1 MIKNHVLVF
10 CLVLLSTFGFSQK
23 IYIAENGS
31 QLIQRS
37 NLDGTSLDPV
47 SSAGQVGPIR
57 DIVIDQI
64 KNIAYWIEATSPTI
78 IRRAALESNAGG
90 VQLGTPSDFVNVS
103 SPPTNFQSLAINPIT
118 RELLVANIG
127 DIVKLSLDATST
139 FVTLP
144 APLISGQSLIP
155 GFDIDLINNKIY
167 LIRSITTR
175 EIRIVNLD
183 GTGPVTTIVPN
194 SLFTESMKDIVVD
207 PTGGRFYYSNENPV
221 GPVGEIVARDLSTG
235 SNPVTI
241 VTSLASSIRGIAIDI
256 DSGLIF
262 WADGFSKI
270 GKANLDG
277 SNAIDIVPGGLDAPL
292 DVALDLNN
300 PNPPKVYWSENVGG
314 GGGDDEIHRVGLDGS
329 DFEVPYSG
337 FSDEISGLEIDET
350 NNYVYWTDAAKAEI
364 FRGLIGETNLSTNEK
379 LIDFNPSSAAG
390 LFDIALDIPNNT
402 IYYTHGNAETGFTNK
417 ISKADV
423 SAPDP
428 NTTVVEIIDTG
439 LEEPFGIDLDLANGK
454 IYYITNRVTTGT
466 SRQLYR
472 ADLDGGNV
480 ELVYSTGSP
489 DVEHFR
495 DVKIDPV
502 NELVYW
508 TSGEE
513 DTPLGTIF
521 YNDINEAAPFAS
533 PSSFTFGGEP
543 WGLDLDLF
551 NDKIYWVCRGA
562 SDGAVPPAIMQSDL
576 DGSNIIN
583 LFNITVFPSGF
594 PPAPPGSSFIAL
606 DLRGLAS
613 PTLALTGTTAT
624 KNETN
629 VAINAN
635 ITLSFDQDVAASSV
649 NSNTIIVRG
658 EQTGIINGVLS
669 GGGTST
675 LTFDPTND
683 FKAGE
688 VIRVT
693 ITNNLQST
701 GGGNLTAPYFFSFVA
716 TAGAAPESP
725 AYFEQQPSIA
735 NNFNGVIGVF
745 PVDMDGDGDMD
756 VVSAAGQDDKVS
768 WFENDGSQNFTE
780 RVIATGIDEA
790 KDVEAADMDNDGDID
805 VVSVSTQDDRVVWYE
820 NDGSQNFTTRVI
832 SSAADGAFGV
842 HIADIN
848 SDGFLDVLSASV
860 FDNKIA
866 WYENDGSQNFTTR
879 IISTTTTGAL
889 QVTSADLDGD
899 GDVDVLAAAETAS
912 TVFWFENDGSASFTQ
927 RVVSTNFSEARDV
940 NTIDLDQDGD
950 VDVLTASEADDK
962 IAWFENDG
970 SQNFIEHVV
979 TTIEDA
985 ANSVSA
991 ADLDGDGDIDLLST
1005 GNNSGEFAW
1014 YENDGAQNF
1023 TRIVIVDVG
1032 NFAFESVPVDLDGD
1046 GDLDIV
1052 GAWSLGDEIVWFE
1065 NTIDVCAGQSPLIA
1079 GSPSFTTDIDTPITV
1094 DVIAASTINNGDII
1108 QVIIETQSNNGT
1120 LVINNDNTIT
1130 YQPDAGY
1137 SGNDTFDYSITN
1149 QCGLTDSNTVSIVV
1163 NATPPPTSILVYNG
1177 LSPNGD
1183 SFNPY
1188 FRIENIEVLEPNNK
1202 VTIYNR
1208 WGDKVFEVDNYEN
1221 GDPTRRFNGE
1231 SDNGKDLPSGVY
1243 FYKIIF
1249 VSGSPELTG
1258 YLTLKR

>member
-1 MIKNHVLVF
+1 MELSDSILSLCHLRQRQLFIFRCRKIFVF
-10 CLVLLSTFGFSQK
+10 
-23 IYIAENGS
+23 
-31 QLIQRS
+31 
-37 NLDGTSLDPV
+37 
-47 SSAGQVGPIR
+47 
-57 DIVIDQI
+57 
-64 KNIAYWIEATSPTI
+64 
-78 IRRAALESNAGG
+78 
-90 VQLGTPSDFVNVS
+90 
-103 SPPTNFQSLAINPIT
+103 
-118 RELLVANIG
+118 LLVAISCTFARAQKLYWTEHSVRIARSDLDGASPESALSPGGLPNGIAFDHIRNYAYWADESNQAIYRAQIDPTGGLMPAVLWIDLAPTGIPKGVDIDLVNDYFYWADEGTDQIWRADITQSSPGPESLVAVSDPFDVELNVSLGKMYYTSNNPAPEIG
-127 DIVKLSLDATST
+127 WADLNGAN
-139 FVTLP
+139 P
-144 APLISGQSLIP
+144 APLITSGSTL
-155 GFDIDLINNKIY
+155 FLDIAVDEGTGTVY
-167 LIRSITTR
+167 FVESVGSITQM
-175 EIRIVNLD
+175 D
-183 GTGPVTTIVPN
+183 
-194 SLFTESMKDIVVD
+194 F
-207 PTGGRFYYSNENPV
+207 
-221 GPVGEIVARDLSTG
+221 
-235 SNPVTI
+235 
-241 VTSLASSIRGIAIDI
+241 
-256 DSGLIF
+256 
-262 WADGFSKI
+262 
-270 GKANLDG
+270 DG
-277 SNAIDIVPGGLDAPL
+277 SNVNSTSISVSSPFSLALDAANGKMYWVDGAVINRANVDGTNPETLHPFLDAPQFL
-292 DVALDLNN
+292 TLDLTSEA
-300 PNPPKVYWSENVGG
+300 PPKVYWTENVGG
-314 GGGDDEIHRVGLDGS
+314 GGGDDEIHRIGLDGS

-337 FSDEISGLEIDET
+337 FSDEISGIEIDEA
-350 NNYVYWTDAAKAEI
+350 NNYVYWTDAAKAEVI
-364 FRGLIGETNLSTNEK
+364 RGVIGEGGLSTNEK

-390 LFDIALDIPNNT
+390 LFDIALDVPNNT

-480 ELVYSTGSP
+480 ELIYQTGSP

-551 NDKIYWVCRGA
+551 NNKIYWVCRGA

-629 VAINAN
+629 VAINSN

-658 EQTGIINGVLS
+658 EQTGIINGTLS
-669 GGGTST
+669 GGGTPT
-675 LTFDPTND
+675 ITFDPSNN

-688 VIRVT
+688 LIKVT
-693 ITNNLQST
+693 ITNALQST
-701 GGGNLTAPYFFSFVA
+701 GGGSLTAPYSFSFVA
-716 TAGAAPESP
+716 AAGAAPESP

-735 NNFNGVIGVF
+735 NNLNGAIGVF

-756 VVSAAGQDDKVS
+756 VVSVAGLDDKVS

-790 KDVEAADMDNDGDID
+790 KDVEAADLDNDGDID
-805 VVSVSTQDDRVVWYE
+805 VVSVSTQDDRVIWYE

-848 SDGFLDVLSASV
+848 SDGYLDVLSASV

-889 QVTSADLDGD
+889 QVTSEDLDGD
-899 GDVDVLAAAETAS
+899 GDVDVLAAAETIG
-912 TVFWFENDGSASFTQ
+912 TVFWYENDGAASFTQ
-927 RVVSTNFSEARDV
+927 RIVSTNFSEARDV
-940 NTIDLDQDGD
+940 YTIDLDQDGD
-950 VDVLTASEADDK
+950 VDVLTASEQDDK

-970 SQNFIEHVV
+970 SQNFMEHVV
-979 TTIEDA
+979 TTLEDA

-1032 NFAFESVPVDLDGD
+1032 NFAFESVAVDLDGD

-1052 GAWSLGDEIVWFE
+1052 GAWSIGDEIVWFE
-1065 NTIDVCAGQSPLIA
+1065 NTIDACSGQSPLIA
-1079 GSPSFTTDIDTPITV
+1079 GSPSVTTDIDTPISI

-1108 QVIIETQSNNGT
+1108 QVIVETQSNNGT
-1120 LVINNDNTIT
+1120 LIINNDNTIT
-1130 YQPDAGY
+1130 YQPGSGY
-1137 SGNDTFDYSITN
+1137 SGSDTFDYSITN
-1149 QCGLTDSNTVSIVV
+1149 QCGLTDSNSVSILV

-1202 VTIYNR
+1202 VSIYNR
-1208 WGDKVFEVDNYEN
+1208 WGDKVFEVDNYDN

-1231 SDNGKDLPSGVY
+1231 SDNGKALPSGVY
-1243 FYKIIF
+1243 FYKIEF
-1249 VSGSPELTG
+1249 TSGNPELTG
-1258 YLTLKR
+1258 YLALKR